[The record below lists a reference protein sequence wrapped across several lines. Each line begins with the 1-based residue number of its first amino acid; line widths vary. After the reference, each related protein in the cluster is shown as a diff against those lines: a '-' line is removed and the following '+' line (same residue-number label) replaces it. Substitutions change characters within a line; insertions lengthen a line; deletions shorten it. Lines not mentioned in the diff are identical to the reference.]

1 MLLCRPSIIIQV
13 AYLMKLILASTSPYR
28 RTILEKLCIPFSCVA
43 PNIDETPLKSETADE
58 LVQRLAAEKAQSI
71 AKSHK
76 GLIIGSDQV
85 AFAKGTILGKPGNKT
100 KAIEQLK
107 MLSTETVTFY
117 TGLSLLDS
125 ETGRQQTMVETFD
138 VTFKQLSVAQI
149 NRYLD
154 LETPYDCAGSF
165 KSEGLGIALFSS
177 LQGRDPNSLI
187 GLPLIALIEL
197 LTSFDIDAF
206 DYMQPA

>member
-1 MLLCRPSIIIQV
+1 
-13 AYLMKLILASTSPYR
+13 
-28 RTILEKLCIPFSCVA
+28 
-43 PNIDETPLKSETADE
+43 
-58 LVQRLAAEKAQSI
+58 
-71 AKSHK
+71 
-76 GLIIGSDQV
+76 
-85 AFAKGTILGKPGNKT
+85 
-100 KAIEQLK
+100 
-107 MLSTETVTFY
+107 
-117 TGLSLLDS
+117 
-125 ETGRQQTMVETFD
+125 MVETFD

-177 LQGRDPNSLI
+177 LHGRDPNSLI

>member
-1 MLLCRPSIIIQV
+1 
-13 AYLMKLILASTSPYR
+13 MKLILASTSPYR
-28 RTILEKLCIPFSCVA
+28 RTILEKLCIPFSCAA
-43 PNIDETPLKSETADE
+43 PNIDETPSKYETPDD
-58 LVQRLAAEKAQSI
+58 LVRRLAAEKAKSV
-71 AKSHK
+71 AKTHK

-85 AFAKGTILGKPGNKT
+85 AFAKGMILGKPGTKT

-125 ETGRQQTMVETFD
+125 DTGRQQTMVETFD
-138 VTFKQLSVAQI
+138 VTFKQLSVVQI

-165 KSEGLGIALFSS
+165 KSEGLGIALFTA

-197 LTSFDIDAF
+197 LALFGLDVF